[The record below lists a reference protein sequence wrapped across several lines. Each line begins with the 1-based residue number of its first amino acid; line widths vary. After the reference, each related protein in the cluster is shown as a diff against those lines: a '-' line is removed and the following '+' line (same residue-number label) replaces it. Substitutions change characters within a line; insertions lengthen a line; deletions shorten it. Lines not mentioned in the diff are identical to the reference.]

1 MTKQE
6 LIQKFEEN
14 IERARYV
21 YNNGEK
27 TQMKMREI
35 IEMLEAELKK
45 FKELV

>member
-6 LIQKFEEN
+6 LIQKFEDN
-14 IERARYV
+14 IEKARYV

-27 TQMKMREI
+27 TQMQMREI
-35 IEMLEAELKK
+35 ISMLEAELKK